1 MVDLNPFFGLNSLEC
16 SMTFRFVVDRIM
28 KGRAYPA
35 LAQWQARP
43 YTQAWREFGQHWPWT
58 TPLRIEEYCRQ
69 HQYPVELYTLD
80 QFPDH
85 CWYPICLGFFD
96 FDIDYVSLLPEAC
109 FRAIQQRGL
118 RLLFM
123 YHEGDNPVR
132 IKHRLDSLFQ
142 QHGLDPACYVFVSS
156 NTSANRL
163 ERFVTFQDFELWYYQ
178 RNLDTDPLGVGINR
192 SRDFLCLNRV
202 HKSWRAAVMAD
213 LTSMGI
219 LDNSIWSYCNFDTN
233 DDQEN
238 PLQIDIIPQLRYR
251 TQRFLDRAPYH
262 VDNLTD
268 DQRNDHSQFVSDLY
282 QDTFCNIVTES
293 QLDVDQS
300 GGVFLTEKTFKP
312 IKHAQMFF
320 IAGAAGSLA
329 ELRRMGY
336 SVFDHVLDNSYDLIE
351 DATQRWL
358 SLRDAM
364 QQARA
369 QGLKSLYEQSLDD
382 LAHNQQLFL
391 AAPVQRLNSLA
402 ERLEQI

>member
-1 MVDLNPFFGLNSLEC
+1 
-16 SMTFRFVVDRIM
+16 MTFRFVVDRIM

-43 YTQAWREFGQHWPWT
+43 YTQAWREFGEHWPWT

-69 HQYPVELYTLD
+69 HQYPVELHTLD
-80 QFPDH
+80 QFPDG

-96 FDIDYVSLLPEAC
+96 FDVDYVSLLPDAC
-109 FRAIQQRGL
+109 RHAVQNHRV

-132 IKHRLDSLFQ
+132 IKQRLDSLCE
-142 QHGLDPACYVFVSS
+142 QHALGLDCYVFVSS
-156 NTSANRL
+156 NTSADRL
-163 ERFVTFQDFELWYYQ
+163 PRFVTFQDFELWYYQ
-178 RNLDTDPLGVGINR
+178 RNVAVAPLEINSNR
-192 SRDFLCLNRV
+192 SRDFLCLNRT

-219 LDNSIWSYCNFDTN
+219 LDNSIWSYCNVDTN

-238 PLQIDIIPQLRYR
+238 PLQIDLIPQLRYP
-251 TQRFLDRAPYH
+251 TQRFLDQAPYH
-262 VDNLTD
+262 ADDLTD
-268 DQRNDHSQFVSDLY
+268 DQRNDHSQFVPEIYL
-282 QDTFCNIVTES
+282 DTFCNIVTES

-336 SVFDHVLDNSYDLIE
+336 RVFDHALDNTYDDIE

-358 SLRDAM
+358 SLRDAI
-364 QQARA
+364 QQAHA
-369 QGLKSLYEQSLDD
+369 QGMKWLYQQCLDD

>member
-1 MVDLNPFFGLNSLEC
+1 
-16 SMTFRFVVDRIM
+16 
-28 KGRAYPA
+28 
-35 LAQWQARP
+35 
-43 YTQAWREFGQHWPWT
+43 
-58 TPLRIEEYCRQ
+58 
-69 HQYPVELYTLD
+69 
-80 QFPDH
+80 
-85 CWYPICLGFFD
+85 
-96 FDIDYVSLLPEAC
+96 
-109 FRAIQQRGL
+109 
-118 RLLFM
+118 M

-132 IKHRLDSLFQ
+132 IKQRLDSLCQ
-142 QHGLDPACYVFVSS
+142 QHGLDPDCYVFVSS

-282 QDTFCNIVTES
+282 QDTLCNIVTES